1 MAFILNHPTF
11 CKLFLIKNNDYIGME
26 ELYHQSLSWDGT
38 KSSIEGINTKQTKD
52 GLVKLIVIALLL
64 YSGTVSEGKLLN

>member
-1 MAFILNHPTF
+1 
-11 CKLFLIKNNDYIGME
+11 ME